1 MKNKVF
7 PLAGAG
13 LFLALSLAI
22 AIGLPFFPAL
32 SPIGHRAFAI
42 FLFTIGL
49 WIFKPLGL
57 PNAAGAVF
65 LMCCLLAVGLPAAT
79 VFSGFTNAALWTLI
93 PALFF
98 GYVLYKTGL
107 GTRIAMAV
115 ITLFRPSY
123 PSLVLAW
130 VLIGLALSVLTP
142 SITVRVSIVIPIAM
156 ECGELCGLRKGS
168 RGNSLILLTAFAMAL
183 IPGSGWLNGAL
194 TGPIIQG
201 LFESV
206 DGLQGLITF
215 DSWAKAVLLPVEIS
229 AVLTVVLGCLVL
241 KPEDKIAPEAVA
253 RLKALRRGKMTR
265 QERWTAAILVGVFV
279 LFLTNGLHGIPD
291 TAVCLLAVFA
301 LFASGVLDAREF
313 GTGISWDLV
322 VFIGA
327 ALSLGQVFS
336 QTGVSDWLSGIIVP
350 ALAPIAS
357 GPWLF
362 VYAAAILLFL
372 WRFVDIAIFIPTMSV
387 LVPVLPEISRTYGIS
402 PMVWAALF
410 IMAINAFFLEYQNMW
425 ALMSRNVTGD
435 RSWKSSHLS
444 AYGAVYFLSC
454 LAALAFAVPLWEKL
468 GFFS

>member
-1 MKNKVF
+1 MKNKILS
-7 PLAGAG
+7 LAGAG

-22 AIGLPFFPAL
+22 AIRLPFFPAL
-32 SPIGHRAFAI
+32 SLTGHRAFAV

-49 WIFKPLGL
+49 WIFRPLGL
-57 PNAAGAVF
+57 PNAAGAIF
-65 LMCCLLAVGLPAAT
+65 LMCSLLAIGLPAAT
-79 VFSGFTNAALWTLI
+79 VFSGFTSSALWTLI

-98 GYVLYKTGL
+98 GYVLFKTGL
-107 GTRIAMAV
+107 GARIAMSV

-142 SITVRVSIVIPIAM
+142 SITVRVSIVMPIAM
-156 ECGELCGLRKGS
+156 QCGELCGLKKGS

-215 DSWAKAVLLPVEIS
+215 ESWAKAVLVPVEIS
-229 AVLTVVLGCLVL
+229 ALLTVVLGCFALR
-241 KPEDKIAPEAVA
+241 PEDKISPEAVA
-253 RLKALRRGKMTR
+253 GLRSGALGKMTR
-265 QERWTAAILVGVFV
+265 QERYAAVILVSVFV
-279 LFLTNGLHGIPD
+279 LFLTHNLHGIPD
-291 TAVCLLAVFA
+291 TAVCLFAVFA
-301 LFASGVLDAREF
+301 LFAAGVLDAREF

-336 QTGVSDWLSGIIVP
+336 ETGISAWLSGVIVP

-372 WRFVDIAIFIPTMSV
+372 WRFVDIALFIPTMSI
-387 LVPVLPEISRTYGIS
+387 LIPVLPEISRAYGIS

-425 ALMSRNVTGD
+425 ALMSRNVTGE
-435 RSWKSSHLS
+435 RSWKSGHLS

-454 LAALAFAVPLWEKL
+454 MAALAVAVPLWESL